1 MLVENNLISV
11 IIPMYNS
18 EDTIDSCITSV
29 LNQTYDGNIEIIVIN
44 DGAKDSSQEIV
55 EEIIKTNNT
64 KTQIRLINKINGGVS
79 SARNL
84 GLSLAKGNFIALLD
98 SDDVWLEDKLKIQMP
113 YLLDIVNECDFVACK
128 RNDEEIS
135 FPYQFINNK
144 YAIITLKKL
153 LLKVVGQTSTA
164 IFKAKILKNTG
175 FFDEN
180 QKYSEDANFWMKIS
194 LKNKMIIL
202 NQSLVITGGGKPS
215 VGFSGLSA
223 NIEGMEEGAQKNI
236 KEMYNLGNLSFLEFQ
251 SIRLFSKIKY
261 YIRILKYKKRS

>member
-11 IIPMYNS
+11 IIPVYNS

-44 DGAKDSSQEIV
+44 DGSKDRSQEIV
-55 EEIIKTNNT
+55 EEIIKSNNT
-64 KTQIRLINKINGGVS
+64 KTKIRLINKINGGVS

-84 GLSLAKGNFIALLD
+84 GLSLSKGNFIALLD
-98 SDDVWLEDKLKIQMP
+98 SDDLWFKDKLKIQMP
-113 YLLDIVNECDFVACK
+113 YLLDNMNEFDFVACN
-128 RNDEEIS
+128 RNNEEIS
-135 FPYQFINNK
+135 FPYKVINNT
-144 YAIITLKKL
+144 YATITLKKL

-164 IFKAKILKNTG
+164 VFKAKILKNTG

-215 VGFSGLSA
+215 IGFSGLSA

-236 KEMYNLGNLSFLEFQ
+236 KEMYDLGSINFLEFQ
-251 SIRLFSKIKY
+251 LIHFFSKIKY
-261 YIRILKYKKRS
+261 YLRIAKYKKRS